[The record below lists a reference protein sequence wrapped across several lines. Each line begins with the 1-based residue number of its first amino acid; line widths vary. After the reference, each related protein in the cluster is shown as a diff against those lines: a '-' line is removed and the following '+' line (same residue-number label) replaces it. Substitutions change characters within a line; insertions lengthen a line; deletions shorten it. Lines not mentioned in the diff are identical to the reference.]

1 MNELPYLITLKPQ
14 SLPRVGDQDASSAAK
29 REDLGHIGFTV
40 RKESRGNTQLE
51 EGRDEKK
58 KHDQEIQKSAGLP
71 ACLVG
76 LVCSYL

>member
-14 SLPRVGDQDASSAAK
+14 SLPRVGDQDVSSAAR
-29 REDLGHIGFTV
+29 REDLGHIRFTV
-40 RKESRGNTQLE
+40 RKKSRGNTQLE
-51 EGRDEKK
+51 EGRDEKN

-76 LVCSYL
+76 LACSYL